1 MQIIIYQLASG
12 YILLISMQFFQMRD
26 SENKTWHN
34 YLIIQVS
41 KEGYLSLKA
50 QITQASVNCWPV
62 IQNGKPTVVF
72 GYGASINLSESF
84 GSGETLGEKIHAGD
98 IVTVILTDKPQ
109 EQIFTRKET
118 GLGLN
123 FALEDVTIHPF
134 TYTKEM
140 EQIYEIYQSFT
151 TLKDSNSQ
159 NEAKSK
165 TKRLGF
171 R

>member
-1 MQIIIYQLASG
+1 MPSRYMLWV
-12 YILLISMQFFQMRD
+12 SMQFFQMRD

-50 QITQASVNCWPV
+50 QVSQASVNCWPV

-72 GYGASINLSESF
+72 GYGANINLSETF
-84 GSGETLGEKIHAGD
+84 GSGESLGDKLHPGD

-109 EQIFTRKET
+109 AQLFTKKDT

-123 FALEDVTIHPF
+123 FALEEVTIHPF

-151 TLKDSNSQ
+151 NLKDSNSQ
-159 NEAKSK
+159 VASKEK

>member
-1 MQIIIYQLASG
+1 MLCV
-12 YILLISMQFFQMRD
+12 SMQFFQMQD
-26 SENKTWHN
+26 NENKTWQN
-34 YLIIQVS
+34 YLTIQVS

-50 QITQASVNCWPV
+50 KVTHASINCWPV

-72 GYGASINLSESF
+72 GYGANINLSEAF
-84 GSGETLGEKIHAGD
+84 GSDETLGDKLHPGD

-109 EQIFTRKET
+109 EQLFTKKDT

-123 FALEDVTIHPF
+123 FTLEEVTIHPF

-140 EQIYEIYQSFT
+140 EQIYDTYQSFT
-151 TLKDSNSQ
+151 NLKMDSNSQ
-159 NEAKSK
+159 VAAKEK
-165 TKRLGF
+165 TKHLGF